1 MFELLP
7 GLGVR
12 LPGSA
17 GTLRFGTDER
27 TTAEALAHL
36 GPLLPK
42 PVPDAAWSRTTRWA
56 DVEVTASAGKSDGD
70 AADPGGPLL
79 HSVVLSRSPSAA
91 HAPGGTPVVLADVDL
106 FGYPAAE
113 VLEALGDD
121 LPAEL
126 SLRPQNRHGYLT
138 AVTLHATPPPPPPG
152 RRSRA
157 ATEAAAI
164 ERALADYRFLWTTE
178 RDRWQLLESGGGH
191 LIQRRE
197 APWTQLLICDD
208 ALAQRITA
216 AMLAA
221 GVEVVPER
229 TPG

>member
-12 LPGSA
+12 LPGAA
-17 GTLRFGTDER
+17 GTLRFGLDER
-27 TTAEALAHL
+27 ATAQALAGL
-36 GPLLPK
+36 GPLLPR
-42 PVPDAAWSRTTRWA
+42 PVPDAAWSRTARWA
-56 DVEVTASAGKSDGD
+56 DVEVTAGAVESDVD
-70 AADPGGPLL
+70 AAEPGEALL
-79 HSVVLSRSPSAA
+79 HSVVLSRGPSAA

-113 VLEALGDD
+113 VLEALGDG

-126 SLRPQNRHGYLT
+126 SLRPRDRRGYLT
-138 AVTLHATPPPPPPG
+138 SVTLRAAPPPPPPG

-157 ATEAAAI
+157 AAQAAET
-164 ERALADYRFLWTTE
+164 ERAVADHRFLWTTE
-178 RDRWQLLESGGGH
+178 RDRWQLLEAGGGH
-191 LIQRRE
+191 LVQRRD
-197 APWTQLLICDD
+197 APFTQLLICDD

-216 AMLAA
+216 EMLAA

-229 TPG
+229 P